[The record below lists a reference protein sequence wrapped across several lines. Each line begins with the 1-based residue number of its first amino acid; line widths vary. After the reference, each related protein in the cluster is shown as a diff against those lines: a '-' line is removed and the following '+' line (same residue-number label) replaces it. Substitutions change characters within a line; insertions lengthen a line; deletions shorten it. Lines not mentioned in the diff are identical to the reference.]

1 MLACTKIF
9 LTEILRST
17 GRRTDT
23 DRNAFWAGLRPEI
36 SGPLTETDHRAPLV
50 AGVVCHLPRDLLKNR
65 RGRSA
70 MRLLGVP
77 YRVIK
82 EGVKIR
88 ANIEDEGRGWILLK
102 THAHRDRLSL
112 LARHI
117 DEFWHSLEGSGPDNQ
132 NKEQIRVYRSHEDA
146 LSARD
151 VLCGRPVE
159 IYGLKRRPELNG
171 RRGVA
176 ESFAHSSG
184 RYGVKL
190 DPEPSDGDAT
200 GPASECVVA
209 VHPVNLRPTDGIQS
223 NSYELHWRRAQ
234 EGTLKE
240 VHERWKKSPQAAA
253 LLKEM
258 VAKNKVL
265 PGIKALRKYRCRCIK
280 HRDASECDCKKCSAV
295 DVNRA
300 RWHARRFAWRK
311 QYEDVH
317 GACACAICS
326 DAVLG
331 PLWLKMSRSMAD
343 MQNALMRCPQLQFA
357 QYSLPGEPTF
367 TTYQPSCSAGLC
379 PKRFFR
385 PKEACG
391 FEYVFPVLCP
401 AEATDDEHT
410 WMVWEQRQRR
420 EAKEEGTKAFYS
432 DEFVPTKGTR
442 KGWFK
447 SQTTAIA
454 DWLPH
459 INRHRRG
466 RH

>member
-1 MLACTKIF
+1 
-9 LTEILRST
+9 
-17 GRRTDT
+17 
-23 DRNAFWAGLRPEI
+23 
-36 SGPLTETDHRAPLV
+36 
-50 AGVVCHLPRDLLKNR
+50 
-65 RGRSA
+65 

-295 DVNRA
+295 DVNTGDQFEAGWLVVKVQWYKYEEENNTALTRA
-300 RWHARRFAWRK
+300 YRLMPGERVIPVSVLLRLVGLRFDDGPAGPQQRTLRS
-311 QYEDVH
+311 
-317 GACACAICS
+317 GSTACKHLGS
-326 DAVLG
+326 DTLNVIMNC
-331 PLWLKMSRSMAD
+331 MSE
-343 MQNALMRCPQLQFA
+343 QNA
-357 QYSLPGEPTF
+357 
-367 TTYQPSCSAGLC
+367 
-379 PKRFFR
+379 
-385 PKEACG
+385 
-391 FEYVFPVLCP
+391 
-401 AEATDDEHT
+401 
-410 WMVWEQRQRR
+410 
-420 EAKEEGTKAFYS
+420 
-432 DEFVPTKGTR
+432 
-442 KGWFK
+442 
-447 SQTTAIA
+447 
-454 DWLPH
+454 
-459 INRHRRG
+459 
-466 RH
+466 